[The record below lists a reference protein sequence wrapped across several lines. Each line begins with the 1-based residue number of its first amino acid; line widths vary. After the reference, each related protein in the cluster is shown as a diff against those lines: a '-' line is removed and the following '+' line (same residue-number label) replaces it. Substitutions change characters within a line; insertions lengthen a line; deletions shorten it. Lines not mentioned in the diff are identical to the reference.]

1 MIEMETHIKPA
12 VTLGKVVFG
21 QEVVDELIEEV
32 ETLRNSGDNA
42 GDKAGNA
49 GENAGDLPPW
59 VPLK

>member
-32 ETLRNSGDNA
+32 DTLRNSGDNA
-42 GDKAGNA
+42 GDKLFGQLHN
-49 GENAGDLPPW
+49 D
-59 VPLK
+59 

>member
-32 ETLRNSGDNA
+32 ETLRNV
-42 GDKAGNA
+42 DKTSHYAIFSCI
-49 GENAGDLPPW
+49 LF
-59 VPLK
+59 